1 MPESNLVRLSELAGT
16 KAKLVSAAF
25 ALIEREGHSHF
36 STRAVCNIAN
46 VTAPTLYH
54 HFGSADG
61 LLSAVIDEAFEQ
73 FLASKRASIQSPDP
87 VEALV
92 EGWDNYVGFA
102 AARPR
107 LYAAMMARFLS
118 GADLP
123 AARQGQAMLHDR
135 VARVE
140 AAGLLAIRPEAAVQ
154 LIWASANAAALL
166 FLTASTQPDMS
177 MGTPDAATLTTIRD
191 GAIQVIRKSV

>member
-1 MPESNLVRLSELAGT
+1 MDTKTALLA
-16 KAKLVSAAF
+16 AAST
-25 ALIEREGHSHF
+25 LIEEEGEARF
-36 STRAVCNIAN
+36 STRAVCDIAK

-61 LLSAVIDEAFEQ
+61 LLNAAIAEAFEQ
-73 FLASKRASIQSPDP
+73 FLSSKRSAIQSPDP
-87 VEALV
+87 VAALI

-123 AARQGQAMLHDR
+123 AAREGQAMLRHQI
-135 VARVE
+135 ARIE
-140 AAGLLAIRPEAAVQ
+140 AAGRLAIAPEAAAQVM
-154 LIWASANAAALL
+154 WASVNSAAML
-166 FLTASTQPDMS
+166 FLSGALQPDTA
-177 MGTPDAATLTTIRD
+177 MGTPDAATVASLRDCAIETICT
-191 GAIQVIRKSV
+191 ST